1 MEMSPT
7 WRIEYRIICYR
18 WACCG
23 TYIVLC
29 QQSRAEL
36 HVIVEV
42 EGPSSLKLLSEG
54 CDGSCVGQLLHT
66 PHASELLVGVLRCR
80 ETWSPT
86 RASRMVLG
94 RSRVLVSVV
103 VVEGRHYWFM
113 KESKR
118 CLS

>member
-1 MEMSPT
+1 MSPT
-7 WRIEYRIICYR
+7 TESVCRGIGFG
-18 WACCG
+18 WARCG

-29 QQSRAEL
+29 QQGRAEL
-36 HVIVEV
+36 HIIVEV

-54 CDGSCVGQLLHT
+54 CDGSCVRQLLHT
-66 PHASELLVGVLRCR
+66 PHASELLLGVLRRR

-94 RSRVLVSVV
+94 RRRVLVSVV

-113 KESKR
+113 KESR
-118 CLS
+118 GCLS